1 METSLTLEQEL
12 SSLQPHLRQAQEK
25 VGAWMKDDLDEQFHN
40 AAHHHEQALLAA
52 AHKRK
57 DNVKV
62 NQLYGVVEQLR
73 SELEELYAI
82 SRQTST
88 NGTQLQANIDSLKSD
103 ISQLK
108 QEIEA
113 PSKAKQKLEYLEKAS
128 GIFGEML
135 GLRFKKTKGNRM
147 QVVLTQIDEKEPEAP
162 FYFFLQIQG
171 VSRKYVVSDIEP
183 PIEGLDELTAE
194 LNTSNDL
201 QRFICQVRSLFQQSV
216 KTS

>member
-52 AHKRK
+52 A
-57 DNVKV
+57 
-62 NQLYGVVEQLR
+62 LYGVVEQLR

-88 NGTQLQANIDSLKSD
+88 NGTQLQANIDK
-103 ISQLK
+103 
-108 QEIEA
+108 IEA
-113 PSKAKQKLEYLEKAS
+113 PSKAKQKLEYLEKA
-128 GIFGEML
+128 
-135 GLRFKKTKGNRM
+135 RNRM